1 MQSILNYQELIHRPE
16 GARVHI
22 INHKQACGLMVFPD
36 GFGAGI
42 GGCFWTVFAQ
52 GAKVCDNRGL
62 RSKKSGGLACAW
74 PTGKTLNRSAKE
86 LS

>member
-1 MQSILNYQELIHRPE
+1 VQSILNYQELIHRPE
-16 GARVHI
+16 GARMHI

-36 GFGAGI
+36 GIGLGI
-42 GGCFWTVFAQ
+42 GGCFWAVFAQ

-62 RSKKSGGLACAW
+62 RSKKSSGLACAGL
-74 PTGKTLNRSAKE
+74 PDCILRGSAKE

>member
-1 MQSILNYQELIHRPE
+1 M
-16 GARVHI
+16 HI

-36 GFGAGI
+36 GIGLGI
-42 GGCFWTVFAQ
+42 GGCFWAVFAQ

-62 RSKKSGGLACAW
+62 RSKNCEWLKHRVTTCRMVVVPVWG
-74 PTGKTLNRSAKE
+74 PKE